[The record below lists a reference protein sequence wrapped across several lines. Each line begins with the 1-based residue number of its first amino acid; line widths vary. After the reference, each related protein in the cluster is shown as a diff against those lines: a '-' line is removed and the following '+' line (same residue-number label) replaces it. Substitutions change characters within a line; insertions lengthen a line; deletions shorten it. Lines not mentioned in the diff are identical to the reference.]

1 VSIASKEVVLLWRQP
16 DSLWRRS
23 WSMRDED
30 GQEQQSLISNEAFED
45 RSEALSSAREAY
57 PDVEV
62 LEVDGDEPPPPA
74 KPRRVTTIGVL
85 AAVAGIAVVRRR
97 RRGRSVG

>member
-1 VSIASKEVVLLWRQP
+1 MSIASQEIVLLWRQA
-16 DSLWRRS
+16 DGMWRWS
-23 WSMRDED
+23 WSLRDED
-30 GQEQQSLISNEAFED
+30 GHEQQSLISNEAFED

-74 KPRRVTTIGVL
+74 KPRRITTIGVL
-85 AAVAGIAVVRRR
+85 ATIAGVVVVRRR
-97 RRGRSVG
+97 RRGPSVG